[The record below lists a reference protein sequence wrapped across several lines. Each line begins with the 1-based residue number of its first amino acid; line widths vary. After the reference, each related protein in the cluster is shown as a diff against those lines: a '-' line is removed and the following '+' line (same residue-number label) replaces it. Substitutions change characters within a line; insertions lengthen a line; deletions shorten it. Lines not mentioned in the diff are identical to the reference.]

1 MDAIDFLHQEN
12 PPTWTGIKCAT
23 LGAEGQL
30 QTNYTTQSPRQD
42 VSFLH
47 FLEPGTWYFSI
58 INDDST
64 SVGISFLPSLASV
77 CPVHCSGN
85 GRYVQ
90 GSCRCETGWKGT
102 ECNVPVT
109 ECEVNDCNNQG
120 ICVAGKCKCRPG
132 YKGNHCEGVDCL
144 DPFCA
149 GHGACVNGQCWCKTG
164 WRGVNCSE
172 ADNRL
177 SRCFPDC
184 NKHGVYD
191 LESERCICFDHWAG
205 PDCSRAKC
213 GLDCGNNGQCEE
225 GRCRCDSG
233 WSGARCDQKTCD
245 DRCHD
250 HGQCNNGTCVCV
262 QGWMGTHCTLVGCR
276 IRVGG
281 NTQSNM
287 SRHRINKSMNG
298 ILRHDPPSLSVSFHS
313 PYSEFDFGR
322 ASKWHPIA
330 FRLRH
335 CVSHSD
341 AGSGARIDA
350 SIIRCHKQ
358 KHDLSMSTTM
368 YHIVRRLPK
377 FMDAGHVLKRNHSEG
392 YGELDNVGGGLIEG
406 ETAMANAFWVSVRN
420 NISKR
425 WKTTENDVQYSPA
438 NPNTANPNIR
448 LIRTDPR
455 KKFYNFKDE
464 NR

>member
-1 MDAIDFLHQEN
+1 MYHIRYPSQYRKNSLDILPRNSKSKRKIRASFLYADFIPSEKN
-12 PPTWTGIKCAT
+12 IPM
-23 LGAEGQL
+23 
-30 QTNYTTQSPRQD
+30 PRQD

-64 SVGISFLPSLASV
+64 SVGISFLPSLARDVPTSCPNNCHHHGNCHLGKCHCFPGYIGHDCADSV

-184 NKHGVYD
+184 NKHGFMIWNLRDVFV
-191 LESERCICFDHWAG
+191 SIT
-205 PDCSRAKC
+205 
-213 GLDCGNNGQCEE
+213 GL
-225 GRCRCDSG
+225 
-233 WSGARCDQKTCD
+233 
-245 DRCHD
+245 
-250 HGQCNNGTCVCV
+250 
-262 QGWMGTHCTLVGCR
+262 
-276 IRVGG
+276 
-281 NTQSNM
+281 
-287 SRHRINKSMNG
+287 
-298 ILRHDPPSLSVSFHS
+298 
-313 PYSEFDFGR
+313 
-322 ASKWHPIA
+322 
-330 FRLRH
+330 
-335 CVSHSD
+335 
-341 AGSGARIDA
+341 
-350 SIIRCHKQ
+350 
-358 KHDLSMSTTM
+358 
-368 YHIVRRLPK
+368 
-377 FMDAGHVLKRNHSEG
+377 
-392 YGELDNVGGGLIEG
+392 GLI
-406 ETAMANAFWVSVRN
+406 
-420 NISKR
+420 
-425 WKTTENDVQYSPA
+425 VQ
-438 NPNTANPNIR
+438 
-448 LIRTDPR
+448 
-455 KKFYNFKDE
+455 E
-464 NR
+464 

>member
-1 MDAIDFLHQEN
+1 MQVWISVNTDTYIISSIVIGKKILKYRSHITTKAVLSRFLLWPDEVD
-12 PPTWTGIKCAT
+12 T
-23 LGAEGQL
+23 LI
-30 QTNYTTQSPRQD
+30 PRQD

-64 SVGISFLPSLASV
+64 SVGISFLPSLARDVPTSCPNNCHHHGNCHLGKCHCFPGYIGHDCADSV

-205 PDCSRAKC
+205 PDCSRGK
-213 GLDCGNNGQCEE
+213 
-225 GRCRCDSG
+225 
-233 WSGARCDQKTCD
+233 
-245 DRCHD
+245 
-250 HGQCNNGTCVCV
+250 
-262 QGWMGTHCTLVGCR
+262 
-276 IRVGG
+276 
-281 NTQSNM
+281 
-287 SRHRINKSMNG
+287 
-298 ILRHDPPSLSVSFHS
+298 IL
-313 PYSEFDFGR
+313 
-322 ASKWHPIA
+322 SK
-330 FRLRH
+330 
-335 CVSHSD
+335 
-341 AGSGARIDA
+341 
-350 SIIRCHKQ
+350 II
-358 KHDLSMSTTM
+358 
-368 YHIVRRLPK
+368 Y
-377 FMDAGHVLKRNHSEG
+377 
-392 YGELDNVGGGLIEG
+392 
-406 ETAMANAFWVSVRN
+406 
-420 NISKR
+420 
-425 WKTTENDVQYSPA
+425 
-438 NPNTANPNIR
+438 
-448 LIRTDPR
+448 
-455 KKFYNFKDE
+455 
-464 NR
+464 